1 MEVENRSMHEEKMRL
16 SENSSTSRHRISV
29 AMATYNGARF
39 ISEQL
44 ASLAA
49 QEVLPF
55 ELVVCDD
62 GSSDGTMEMVERFSA
77 TAPFSVRV
85 YRNEQ
90 NLGFAENFLKA
101 ARLCEGDWIAF
112 CDQDDVWLPSKIGR
126 ATETIQGNP
135 SLTLVLQNALICD
148 SDLHH
153 DGRLFPGSISPGTH
167 GSGSRYGFWVWP
179 GCLQTFRA
187 DLIHLSSAVPLP
199 PSTLPDHKLLPHDRW
214 TCLVANALG
223 GIQVLNE
230 PVALYRRHATAL
242 TGNYDK
248 QTSNEKVATALR
260 VGSSHYA
267 FLADVAR
274 ETAAY
279 LTKLT
284 FFADERV
291 GEAFQRSARSFE
303 HIAAIQSRREALYS
317 AATLRVRLASLASIA
332 ANGGYIGPQM
342 IALGWK
348 SGAKDVAHAFG
359 IFGLLRKIMR

>member
-1 MEVENRSMHEEKMRL
+1 M
-16 SENSSTSRHRISV
+16 SRPRISV

-55 ELVVCDD
+55 ELIVCDD
-62 GSSDGTMEMVERFSA
+62 GSSDGTPETVERFSE

-90 NLGFAENFLKA
+90 NLGYAENFLKA

-126 ATETIQGNP
+126 ATSVIQGNP
-135 SLTLVLQNALICD
+135 SLTLVLQSALICD
-148 SDLHH
+148 SDLRN
-153 DGRLFPGSISPGTH
+153 DGRLFPGSITAGSH
-167 GSGSRYGFWVWP
+167 GSRSRYGFWVWP

-187 DLIHLSSAVPLP
+187 DLVHLSSAMQLP
-199 PSTLPDHKLLPHDRW
+199 PSTLPDHKILPHDRW

-223 GIQVLNE
+223 GIQVLDE

-242 TGNYDK
+242 TGNYDI
-248 QTSNEKVATALR
+248 QTSTEKVSTALG
-260 VGSSHYA
+260 VGSNHYV

-279 LTKLT
+279 LRRLT
-284 FFADERV
+284 SFADERV
-291 GEAFQRSARSFE
+291 GEAFMRSARSFDR
-303 HIAAIQSRREALYS
+303 IAAIQSCRAALYS
-317 AATLRVRLASLASIA
+317 ATTLRVRLASLASIA
-332 ANGGYIGPQM
+332 AKGGYIGPQM

-348 SGAKDVAHAFG
+348 SGAKDIAHVFG
-359 IFGLLRKIMR
+359 IFGLLRKITR